1 MTKFATRS
9 DAAEQLAAALA
20 EYRGCNPLV
29 LAIPRGA
36 VGMAALLAEALRGEL
51 DVVLVRKLRAPGN
64 PELAVGAVDETG
76 WTYIAPHAASAGADA
91 AHLEHEKRLQLETL
105 RRRRARYTPAR
116 PPIDPA
122 GRTAIVVDD
131 GLATGASMIAA
142 LHAVRAKAPRE
153 LICAVP
159 VAAPDS
165 LERVKPYADKL
176 VCLAAP
182 PEFYAVGQFY
192 REFPQI
198 EDEDVVRLLAQ
209 APHHAAGNQPA

>member
-1 MTKFATRS
+1 MAGCLGLLLAVA
-9 DAAEQLAAALA
+9 DGGDLVAVCAAAA
-20 EYRGCNPLV
+20 AYYVVPKWYAGDET
-29 LAIPRGA
+29 AITADPNAGYQ
-36 VGMAALLAEALRGEL
+36 AAATWVATHLTH
-51 DVVLVRKLRAPGN
+51 PGN
-64 PELAVGAVDETG
+64 
-76 WTYIAPHAASAGADA
+76 
-91 AHLEHEKRLQLETL
+91 KR
-105 RRRRARYTPAR
+105 
-116 PPIDPA
+116 
-122 GRTAIVVDD
+122 IVVDD